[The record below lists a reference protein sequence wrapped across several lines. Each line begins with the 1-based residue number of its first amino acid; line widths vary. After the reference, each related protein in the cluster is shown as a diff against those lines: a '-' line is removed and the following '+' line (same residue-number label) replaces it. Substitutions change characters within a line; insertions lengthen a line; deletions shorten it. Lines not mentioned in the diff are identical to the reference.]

1 MEIKHKKIS
10 REDYYLGVAE
20 AVLRGST
27 CLRRQYG
34 AIIVNND
41 EIIASGYNG
50 SARKEQNCSDS
61 GYCEREA
68 QGVPKGERY
77 ELCLAVH
84 AEQNCMISAAR
95 RDCLG
100 ATLYIVGKE
109 VKTGEY
115 ANPAPCLICRR
126 MLKNSGIVAII
137 GRGVDGSI
145 IDLSNELMMGKLK
158 VSQD

>member
-1 MEIKHKKIS
+1 MGDCIKKIS

-50 SARKEQNCSDS
+50 APRKEPNCSDS

-68 QGVPKGERY
+68 LNIPKGEQY
-77 ELCLAVH
+77 EKCVAVH
-84 AEQNCMISAAR
+84 AEQNCLISAAR

-100 ATLYIVGKE
+100 GTLYIVGKE
-109 VKTGEY
+109 VRTGEY

-126 MLKNSGIVAII
+126 MLKNSGITTII
-137 GRGVDGSI
+137 GRAEDGSI
-145 IDLSNELMMGKLK
+145 IDLSNNLMIGEVK
-158 VSQD
+158 V